1 MFSSHSQRSPF
12 GRREEPWPGS
22 EGVGLVAILRRVQFS
37 VHAGVCSAEQGGE
50 GGFSMTLCREDSEY
64 VPLVTTEGTERFV
77 LERKPLRFKF
87 KTVSRLLIEGS
98 SLRFLAFVGVGF
110 VLGFISV
117 ALLYE
122 SE

>member
-1 MFSSHSQRSPF
+1 
-12 GRREEPWPGS
+12 
-22 EGVGLVAILRRVQFS
+22 
-37 VHAGVCSAEQGGE
+37 
-50 GGFSMTLCREDSEY
+50 MTLCREDSEY
-64 VPLVTTEGTERFV
+64 VPLVTTEGTERLV

-87 KTVSRLLIEGS
+87 KTVLRLLIEGG